1 MSGRRAK
8 QSAVKTLLTERGW
21 EPFRFQRDVWREM
34 AKGRS
39 NWDLPDARVPL
50 RVEPS

>member
-8 QSAVKTLLTERGW
+8 QSDVKTLLAERGW
-21 EPFRFQRDVWREM
+21 KPFRFQGDVWREM

-39 NWDLPDARVPL
+39 ILDLPDARVPL
-50 RVEPS
+50 RVEAS

>member
-1 MSGRRAK
+1 MSGRGVK
-8 QSAVKTLLTERGW
+8 QSAVKTLFTERGGAVS
-21 EPFRFQRDVWREM
+21 FQRDVWREM

-39 NWDLPDARVPL
+39 NWDLLTLGPL